1 MALNKWEI
9 EIKHTVNYTHVCVND
24 NCELT
29 CFSNI
34 YVRIVIVIKRC
45 NCNKIYKI
53 ELKKNMKHIFYKK
66 IKHSISKN
74 GIF

>member
-53 ELKKNMKHIFYKK
+53 ELKKIWNIFFIRK
-66 IKHSISKN
+66 
-74 GIF
+74 